1 MRPLAV
7 FFLALGLTILWQ
19 TYSLA
24 EQRHAFTTPA
34 YLPSPSDLRF
44 NFRSLMP
51 EPPAKNP
58 VSQPGKS
65 FSAYNLNRGRTLM

>member
-7 FFLALGLTILWQ
+7 FFLALGLTIIWQ

-24 EQRHAFTTPA
+24 EQRHAFTAPS

-44 NFRSLMP
+44 NLRPLMP
-51 EPPAKNP
+51 EPSAKNSA
-58 VSQPGKS
+58 SQPSKS